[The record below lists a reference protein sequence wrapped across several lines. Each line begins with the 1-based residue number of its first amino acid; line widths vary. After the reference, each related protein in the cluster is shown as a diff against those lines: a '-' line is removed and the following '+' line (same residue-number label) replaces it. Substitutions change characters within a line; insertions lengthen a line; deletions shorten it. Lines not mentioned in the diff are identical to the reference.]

1 MFHSCRAKC
10 EPSQASAGTM
20 DRHIRCA
27 ARTPAAE
34 SLECAE
40 LSVRGQRPFAAGLFR
55 KPVRFPQP
63 KSSQRQQK
71 ICTLLLIDAH
81 DANQSMAA
89 MGLGL
94 YALASRAEK
103 QKTLT
108 IDHLVRVFCLS
119 VFGGQGRN
127 RTVDT
132 RIFNPLLYQL
142 SYLAVF
148 AAFAA
153 SRWRIK
159 QET

>member
-119 VFGGQGRN
+119 VFGGG
-127 RTVDT
+127 
-132 RIFNPLLYQL
+132 LYHWVEL
-142 SYLAVF
+142 SSITPACWCGS
-148 AAFAA
+148 AQSHAA
-153 SRWRIK
+153 SPRFASIS
-159 QET
+159 

>member
-1 MFHSCRAKC
+1 
-10 EPSQASAGTM
+10 M

-119 VFGGQGRN
+119 IFGGAEATGFELTLQ
-127 RTVDT
+127 T
-132 RIFNPLLYQL
+132 P
-142 SYLAVF
+142 
-148 AAFAA
+148 
-153 SRWRIK
+153 
-159 QET
+159 E